1 MSPQTEL
8 PTRPLCWAPAACGPR
23 HRFRFGQ
30 TVKPNPPLEDR
41 PAAPALEDQGD
52 DEQHEED
59 EQENLRDVGEVTH
72 EAAETEHTGDQ
83 GEDGKDHSPAE
94 HGALVSPLTTL
105 AMNSPDNRS
114 RSSRLLNAPG
124 V

>member
-8 PTRPLCWAPAACGPR
+8 PTCPLCWAPAACGPR

-30 TVKPNPPLEDR
+30 TVKPDPPLEDR
-41 PAAPALEDQGD
+41 PAAPAPEDQGD

-59 EQENLRDVGEVTH
+59 EQENLRDGGEVTR
-72 EAAETEHTGDQ
+72 EAAEIEHTGEQ

-94 HGALVSPLTTL
+94 HGTLPRSVRDARGRDSNPL
-105 AMNSPDNRS
+105 R
-114 RSSRLLNAPG
+114 
-124 V
+124 